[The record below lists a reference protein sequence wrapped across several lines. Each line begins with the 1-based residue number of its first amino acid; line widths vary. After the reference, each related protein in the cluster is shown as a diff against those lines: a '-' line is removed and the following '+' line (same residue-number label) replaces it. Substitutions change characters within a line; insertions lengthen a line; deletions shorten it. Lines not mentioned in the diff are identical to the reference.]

1 MSRDPRVVSIAPGSP
16 FLTTLVRSFLDGT
29 LLGTAI
35 APDDPLALAD
45 ATIYVPTRRAAR
57 ALRSSFVE
65 VMPAA
70 SAMRS
75 RTRA

>member
-45 ATIYVPTRRAAR
+45 ATSRPSRASSHSASAPTLPFSTVR
-57 ALRSSFVE
+57 
-65 VMPAA
+65 PAA
-70 SAMRS
+70 MA
-75 RTRA
+75 